1 MLMDPVDQI
10 PVDFE
15 LADDDRGKVNPAGA
29 QLTKRHGLLARA
41 SQPLE
46 HPQLLGFDKRHLPDC
61 RVLQRLAQQTYATR
75 VKPAFACGCD
85 RHRQIERF
93 LTCALGVGEI
103 I

>member
-1 MLMDPVDQI
+1 
-10 PVDFE
+10 
-15 LADDDRGKVNPAGA
+15 
-29 QLTKRHGLLARA
+29 
-41 SQPLE
+41 
-46 HPQLLGFDKRHLPDC
+46 LLGFDKRHLPDC